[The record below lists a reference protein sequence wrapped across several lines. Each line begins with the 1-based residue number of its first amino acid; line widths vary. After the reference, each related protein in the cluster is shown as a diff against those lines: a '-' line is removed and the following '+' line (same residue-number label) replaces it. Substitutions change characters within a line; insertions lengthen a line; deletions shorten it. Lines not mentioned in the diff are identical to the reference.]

1 MPERPKMKNSIR
13 KYIFAVGASCVLAV
27 SFANQSDAFPV
38 LTNTATVNS
47 SMPNTVTDV
56 RYYGRGYGGH
66 YYGRGYGYRGYG
78 YGGAAAAGIIGG
90 LAAGAIIGS
99 AAINNGYYY
108 GGGPYA
114 YYGAGPYAYAPG
126 PIYVRPRYYG
136 GYGAAPCWP
145 CY

>member
-1 MPERPKMKNSIR
+1 MNSSIR
-13 KYIFAVGASCVLAV
+13 KYLFGVGAACVLAI
-27 SFANQSDAFPV
+27 SFANPSTAFPV

-47 SMPNTVTDV
+47 SMPNMVTDV

-78 YGGAAAAGIIGG
+78 YGGAAAGVIGG
-90 LAAGAIIGS
+90 LAAGAIIG
-99 AAINNGYYY
+99 AAVANSGYYY
-108 GGGPYA
+108 GPGA
-114 YYGAGPYAYAPG
+114 YYGPGPYAYAPA

-136 GYGAAPCWP
+136 GYYDAAAPCWP

>member
-1 MPERPKMKNSIR
+1 MNSSIR
-13 KYIFAVGASCVLAV
+13 KYIFSVGASCVLAF
-27 SFANQSDAFPV
+27 SFATPSNAFPV

-47 SMPNTVTDV
+47 PMPNMVTDV
-56 RYYGRGYGGH
+56 RYYGRGYGGR

-78 YGGAAAAGIIGG
+78 YGGAAAGVIGG

-99 AAINNGYYY
+99 AVANSGYYY
-108 GGGPYA
+108 GPGA
-114 YYGAGPYAYAPG
+114 YYGPDPYAYAPA

-136 GYGAAPCWP
+136 GYYDGAAAPCWP